1 MATQLQR
8 NKKAKLDEITN
19 HIGAGLDAWSDA
31 GEALVEYLDHCEG
44 TYEEVMTEI
53 PELSY
58 DVLSR
63 FEQIGRKQLYPKLLL
78 SGSTGLRKLAT
89 LPYSEQVKYYE
100 EPIDVVVEVNGGV
113 DILKVQAKDM
123 TPVQVK
129 QVFHNGTIRDHG
141 AQRAHIRS
149 RKHAST
155 TTQAEGNAYH
165 IKGGTLII
173 DRPCKLSA
181 KDLANLLAQMS

>member
-1 MATQLQR
+1 MTTQIQM
-8 NKKAKLDEITN
+8 NKNAKLKEFKH
-19 HIGAGLDAWSDA
+19 HIGVGLEAWELA
-31 GEALVEYLDHCEG
+31 GEALVEYIDQCEG
-44 TYEEVMTEI
+44 TYADILEEI
-53 PELSY
+53 PEMSY

-63 FEQIGRKQLYPKLLL
+63 FEAIGRKQLYPKLLL
-78 SGSTGLRKLAT
+78 SSSTGLRKLAT
-89 LPYSEQVKYYE
+89 LPYSEQVKYYD
-100 EPIDVVVEVNGGV
+100 EPIDVVVEINGGV
-113 DILKVQAKDM
+113 DVLKVQAKDL

-149 RKHAST
+149 RKHSSSVST
-155 TTQAEGNAYH
+155 SEGNAYH
-165 IKGGTLII
+165 IKGGTLIV

>member
-1 MATQLQR
+1 MKTQIINRQERLEQFSHHI
-8 NKKAKLDEITN
+8 NEGINSWVKAGQI
-19 HIGAGLDAWSDA
+19 
-31 GEALVEYLDHCEG
+31 LVELVEDSKE
-44 TYEEVMTEI
+44 TYQEI
-53 PELSY
+53 MDIMPELSY

-113 DILKVQAKDM
+113 DVLKVKAKDL

-149 RKHAST
+149 RKHSGVSVSD
-155 TTQAEGNAYH
+155 GNAYH
-165 IKGGTLII
+165 VKGGTLVV
-173 DRPCKLSA
+173 DRPCKLTA
-181 KDLANLLAQMS
+181 KDLANILAQMS